1 MARIY
6 GGAKVNSRGRSVRIV
21 LAEGIPTGIVTA
33 EVMNWTGHV
42 LAGPRSRLEKAFARS
57 ELKRTGVYFI
67 FGDDDTEGGQPLL
80 YIGEGDD
87 ISKRLASHNKDKDFW
102 TRFIAIT
109 SKDLNLTKAHVRY
122 LESRLIEIAGHANRS
137 ALINKDRPQF
147 DLLPEAD
154 IADMETFLE
163 EIQLVLPVL
172 GADFLKAVS
181 HTQST
186 SSDKRSAQNAQDETG
201 HVTFVL
207 QAEKWGIDATAQEA
221 EGEFV
226 ILAGSHGS
234 LKEKPS
240 FYGRAKQLRDR
251 LLQTGVLRVTSDDT
265 FVCQSDITFSSP
277 SSAAKF
283 LWGTSRNGR
292 TDWKEA
298 VTTASYADFKDS
310 LLPSNED

>member
-6 GGAKVNSRGRSVRIV
+6 GGAKVNSRGRSVRIF

-67 FGDDDTEGGQPLL
+67 FGDDDTDGGQPLL

-147 DLLPEAD
+147 DLLP
-154 IADMETFLE
+154 
-163 EIQLVLPVL
+163 
-172 GADFLKAVS
+172 ADFLKAVS

-186 SSDKRSAQNAQDETG
+186 SSDRRSAQNAQHEIG

-207 QAEKWGIDATAQEA
+207 QAERWGIDATAQEA